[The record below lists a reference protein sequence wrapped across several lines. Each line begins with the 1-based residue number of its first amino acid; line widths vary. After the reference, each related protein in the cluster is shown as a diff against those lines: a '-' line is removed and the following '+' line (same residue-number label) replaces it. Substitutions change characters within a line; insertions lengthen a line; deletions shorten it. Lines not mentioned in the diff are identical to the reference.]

1 MSVTVPPTSEI
12 LAWPALLTTTQVA
25 AAFGISPGFVRSQ
38 IAAGEFPI
46 EAIRLGRLMRF
57 RRRDLLDV
65 IGVDDPTV
73 TASATPTTMGR
84 TA

>member
-73 TASATPTTMGR
+73 TLPEPSATIAR
-84 TA
+84 SA